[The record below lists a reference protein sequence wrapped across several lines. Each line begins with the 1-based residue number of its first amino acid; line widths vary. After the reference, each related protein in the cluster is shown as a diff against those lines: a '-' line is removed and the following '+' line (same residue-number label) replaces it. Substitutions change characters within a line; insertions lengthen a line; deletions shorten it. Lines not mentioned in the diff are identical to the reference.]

1 MSGADGRTQHAQLL
15 IRRDQGHL
23 LDAWVIDKAPL
34 APRTEINLG
43 KKGRRE
49 ERGGSAF
56 AWIIYLKG
64 TKGKIWA
71 GLISLS

>member
-1 MSGADGRTQHAQLL
+1 MTVANGRTQHGQLL
-15 IRRDQGHL
+15 IRRDQGPL

-34 APRTEINLG
+34 APGTEINLG

-56 AWIIYLKG
+56 VWIIYPKG
-64 TKGKIWA
+64 TKGKIWTE
-71 GLISLS
+71 LISLS